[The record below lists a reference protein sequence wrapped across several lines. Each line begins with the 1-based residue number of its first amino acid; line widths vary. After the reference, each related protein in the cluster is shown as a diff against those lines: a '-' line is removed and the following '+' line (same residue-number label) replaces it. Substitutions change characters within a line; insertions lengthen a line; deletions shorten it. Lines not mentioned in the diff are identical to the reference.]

1 MLTLRGPDA
10 LLTSLN
16 RRRSPCAPDASI
28 SRRGFVESVAA
39 AGLAT
44 WGLSSAS
51 GCVDHVGPGS
61 EVGAP
66 RASELNQMNGGVTMS
81 DEIVKA
87 KIRRALL
94 SGPECI
100 TRDATVVEMGAD
112 GKTTVLRPGTNH
124 WVCIP
129 GNENVIGATDM
140 CADPMGMQWMM
151 DVMARKPRPTNTT
164 PGLIYML
171 NGALQHSYTDPFD
184 RTSPPIPIGP
194 HWMILWPFDATAAG
208 LPTVMRDAGTMV
220 MFAGTPYA
228 HLHVCGSP
236 WEGNEYHPGD
246 RAVWTMKYARP

>member
-1 MLTLRGPDA
+1 MSDEASRRNDRGG
-10 LLTSLN
+10 
-16 RRRSPCAPDASI
+16 SI
-28 SRRGFVESVAA
+28 SRRKFVESVAG

-44 WGLSSAS
+44 WSLSSGAGCAGARANVGLAPQAS
-51 GCVDHVGPGS
+51 AV
-61 EVGAP
+61 
-66 RASELNQMNGGVTMS
+66 NQMNGEVPMS
-81 DEIVKA
+81 DEVVKA

-94 SGPECI
+94 SGPDVV
-100 TRDATVVEMGAD
+100 TRYATVTEMGAD
-112 GKTTVLRPGTNH
+112 GKMTVLRPGTNQ

-129 GNENVIGATDM
+129 GNENIIGAADM

-171 NGALQHSYTDPFD
+171 NGALQRSYTDPFD

-194 HWMILWPFDATAAG
+194 HWMILWPFDAAAAG
-208 LPTVMRDAGTMV
+208 LPTVMRDAGTLV

-236 WEGNEYHPGD
+236 WDGNEYHPGD
-246 RAVWTMKYARP
+246 RGVWTMTYARK